1 MYEAVSCLCEDLIA
15 NPEIIEYKVVKE
27 LFLNKA
33 RKLRV
38 TVSESDKKNLMPKVS
53 NMFPEINFV
62 TYQYNKML
70 MYPNT
75 LAIDKT
81 VLDFFELR
89 TKLELLKVPRSD
101 DAKSVIQI
109 AGLINNEIKD
119 LNPQMS

>member
-1 MYEAVSCLCEDLIA
+1 M
-15 NPEIIEYKVVKE
+15 
-27 LFLNKA
+27 NKA
-33 RKLRV
+33 RKLGV

-53 NMFPEINFV
+53 NMFPQINFV

-81 VLDFFELR
+81 VPDIFELK
-89 TKLELLKVPRSD
+89 TELELLKGPRSD
-101 DAKSVIQI
+101 DAKNVIQI
-109 AGLINNEIKD
+109 ARLINNEIKD

>member
-1 MYEAVSCLCEDLIA
+1 M
-15 NPEIIEYKVVKE
+15 
-27 LFLNKA
+27 NKA
-33 RKLRV
+33 RKLGV

-53 NMFPEINFV
+53 NMFPQINFV

-81 VLDFFELR
+81 VLDFFELK
-89 TKLELLKVPRSD
+89 TELELLKVPRSD

-109 AGLINNEIKD
+109 AGLLNNEIKD